1 MSTTITSKLSRN
13 GQRKWYTFDFG
24 KQSGQ
29 RKAAGIFTYVH
40 PRNKIE
46 KRHNEEALA
55 LLDTKKS
62 ELTLECQSFG
72 TSFIPS
78 HRFRE
83 NFLDYYAEFVINNVR
98 AGNRHLESSL
108 GKFKLFIKKAYV
120 PPHSISSNVCF
131 RFNRYLLDR
140 HSGKTPED
148 YFRSFKRVIKS
159 ATRDGYFRINP
170 AEDIRCKTNPSK
182 RQKEFLESDE
192 YIALIETPIANKEV
206 RDAFIF
212 CCYTGLR
219 WCDVTTLSWGQI
231 KQDVLIQRIIQK
243 KTGKPVELF
252 LHPVARQILDTKIRS
267 IVSPPTRVFRLPT
280 ANGANKSLKGWIKN
294 AGINKYI
301 TWKDARLSFS
311 ILLQDANVDAATVAL
326 LLGHSTTRYVN
337 ETYKRY
343 RPKNQQEHIMKL
355 PEVEWKAS

>member
-1 MSTTITSKLSRN
+1 MSITITSKLSRN

-29 RKAAGIFTYVH
+29 RKAAGIFTYEH

-46 KRHNEEALA
+46 KRHNDEALA
-55 LLDTKKS
+55 LLEIKKS

-83 NFLDYYAEFVINNVR
+83 NFLDYYTEFVSNNVR
-98 AGNRHLESSL
+98 SGNRHLESSL
-108 GKFKLFIKKAYV
+108 EKFKAFTKKAYV
-120 PPHSISSNVCF
+120 PPHSITSNVCF

-170 AEDIRCKTNPSK
+170 AEDVKCKTNPSRCLK
-182 RQKEFLESDE
+182 QFLESHE
-192 YIALIETPIANKEV
+192 YIALIKTPMANREV

-219 WCDVTTLSWGQI
+219 WCDVTSLAWAQI
-231 KQDVLIQRIIQK
+231 RQDVLVQGIIQK

-252 LHPVARQILDTKIRS
+252 LHPVARQILASKVQQAS
-267 IVSPPTRVFRLPT
+267 LQSTRVFQLPT
-280 ANGANKSLKGWIKN
+280 ANGANKSLKGWIKD
-294 AGINKYI
+294 ARINKYI

-337 ETYKRY
+337 ETYKRH
-343 RPKNQQEHIMKL
+343 RPKNQREHIMKL
-355 PEVEWKAS
+355 PDAEWKS